1 VIMRLIRFVPLVAL
15 ALVSALAVQPDE
27 VMNDP
32 ALESRARTLSAEL
45 AAVKPGLD
53 D

>member
-27 VMNDP
+27 VMNNP
-32 ALESRARTLSAEL
+32 ALESRARALSAEL
-45 AAVKPGLD
+45 AGSGSG
-53 D
+53 